1 MDAKTIAALLAGL
14 TGSTLTL
21 ACEKEPAATEVPA
34 GAEGSA
40 DASDHAAG
48 EHSCG
53 NHAEGACGSDMSA
66 DADAEKAVANDRS
79 FEVEPGKFAEANF
92 KMKKGSTVA
101 VTFSKGS
108 ADIAWDVHSHDH
120 SGGRKIHDEGKG
132 GEGTVEFTAPE
143 DGVFSVLWNNGG
155 SDPTSLD
162 VSVRLGEGASLHS
175 WMPAE
180 QG

>member
-1 MDAKTIAALLAGL
+1 MDAKTIAAALASL
-14 TGSTLTL
+14 TGSTLTV
-21 ACEKEPAATEVPA
+21 ACDKQPAATEVPGGA
-34 GAEGSA
+34 GDVDGSA
-40 DASDHAAG
+40 AGSAG

-53 NHAEGACGSDMSA
+53 NHADGACGSDMSS
-66 DADAEKAVANDRS
+66 DTEPTPAVANDRS
-79 FEVEPGKFAEANF
+79 FQVEPGKFAEANF
-92 KMKKGSTVA
+92 KMKEGSTVA

-162 VSVRLGEGASLHS
+162 VSVRPGEGASLHS